1 MSRSANTEVLPFTK
15 PQLHRAC
22 LSPACEEKQAPL
34 GDLPAHREEHVG
46 ASHEVF
52 RLPASLQWPPGLE
65 ATMGVNT
72 GGVEENQRLLV
83 SLSVQ
88 WVTGKMDVDFA
99 KL

>member
-22 LSPACEEKQAPL
+22 LSPGCEEKQAPL
-34 GDLPAHREEHVG
+34 GDLPAHREKRVG

-52 RLPASLQWPPGLE
+52 RLPASLRWPPGLG
-65 ATMGVNT
+65 ATTGVNT
-72 GGVEENQRLLV
+72 SGIEENQRFLV
-83 SLSVQ
+83 SLSAQ